1 MEKFLWIA
9 GALSAFLLCNS
20 HSAQQIEHEQ
30 AELSDPCIRSFIV
43 ADPTEAENGM
53 KNDLS
58 VERKEKRL
66 KSSLRSSFECDV
78 YTAYPEI
85 LEIRSKYSANINA
98 SRTIRFKWDSAAN
111 KERERSGPLGYRAD
125 PDNCQKF
132 YQCAHGKWVSKDC
145 PAGLAWN
152 SDTATC
158 DWPRNVPECNFA

>member
-58 VERKEKRL
+58 VERKERYSICMKGSL
-66 KSSLRSSFECDV
+66 HVPKSPVGRRFRTL
-78 YTAYPEI
+78 
-85 LEIRSKYSANINA
+85 INA
-98 SRTIRFKWDSAAN
+98 FAPSSCDNVGSRQLDIENESCN
-111 KERERSGPLGYRAD
+111 ERSGPLGYRAD